1 MSVIVSKNLN
11 NRDDCRLMTYTEN
24 ALVEQ
29 PTINLFSELGW
40 QTLDCYSETY
50 GEDTL
55 LGWANR
61 SEIVIVRELREALTQ
76 IKDYQK

>member
-1 MSVIVSKNLN
+1 
-11 NRDDCRLMTYTEN
+11 MTYTED
-24 ALVEQ
+24 ALIEQ
-29 PTINLFSELGW
+29 PAINLFNEIGW
-40 QTLDCYSETY
+40 QTLDCFSETY

-55 LGWANR
+55 LGWDNR